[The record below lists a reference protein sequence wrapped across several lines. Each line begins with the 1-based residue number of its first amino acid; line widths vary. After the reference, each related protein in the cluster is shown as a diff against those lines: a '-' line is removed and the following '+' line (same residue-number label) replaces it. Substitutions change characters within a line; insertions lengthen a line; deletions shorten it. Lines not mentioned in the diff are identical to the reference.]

1 MRYALFGGT
10 FNPIHVGHIISA
22 LEIKDM
28 FLIDKVIFIPN
39 GVPPHKRGVTVSA
52 ENRYK
57 MVVRSVSDFEGFEVS
72 DIETRSNEENYTYN
86 TIKYFKELYKND
98 ELFFCIGT
106 DAFLH
111 IDTWQEWDKLL
122 KTINFI
128 IITRPGYNMK
138 KIEEKYSALKYVY
151 VKREGRYPSKDL
163 FTYVYYKKIDIS
175 STEIRERVKEG
186 KSIKYYVPP
195 QVEEIIHTKGFYQS
209 STLKEEENKKMF
221 KEVTCP
227 KCGHPVYVYRNPLLT
242 VDCIIEKDDK
252 VLLINR
258 ENHPLGYALPGGYV
272 DYGERVEQAVIREIK
287 EETNLDIVTPKL
299 FGVYSDP
306 ERDPRGHTV
315 TIVFHVKTTETPIA
329 GDDAKD
335 LGFFD
340 LDNLPESIAFDHA
353 KILED
358 YIEFRESQNLEEDEE
373 EEEINEDEEED
384 IDTLREA
391 IYEKNG

>member
-10 FNPIHVGHIISA
+10 FNPIHVGHIIGA

-52 ENRYK
+52 EDRYK
-57 MVVRSVSDFEGFEVS
+57 MVVRSISDFEGFEVS
-72 DIETRSNEENYTYN
+72 DIETKSNEANYSYK

-111 IDTWQEWDKLL
+111 IDTWQEWEKLI

-186 KSIKYYVPP
+186 KPIKYYVPP
-195 QVEEIIHTKGFYQS
+195 AVEKIIYAKGFYQS
-209 STLKEEENKKMF
+209 LKEEEDKKMF

-227 KCGHPVYVYRNPLLT
+227 KCGYPVYVYRNPSLT
-242 VDCIIEKDDK
+242 VDCIIEKDNK
-252 VLLINR
+252 VLLIKR
-258 ENHPLGYALPGGYV
+258 ENYPFGYALPGGYV
-272 DYGERVEQAVIREIK
+272 DYGETVEQCVIRETK
-287 EETNLDIVTPKL
+287 EETNLNISEPKL

-306 ERDPRGHTV
+306 ARDPRGHIVTV
-315 TIVFHVKTTETPIA
+315 VFYTKTNADPIA

-335 LGFFD
+335 LDFFD
-340 LDNLPESIAFDHA
+340 LDNLPEPIAFDHA
-353 KILED
+353 KILKD
-358 YIEFRESQNLEEDEE
+358 YIEFR
-373 EEEINEDEEED
+373 
-384 IDTLREA
+384 
-391 IYEKNG
+391 KKF